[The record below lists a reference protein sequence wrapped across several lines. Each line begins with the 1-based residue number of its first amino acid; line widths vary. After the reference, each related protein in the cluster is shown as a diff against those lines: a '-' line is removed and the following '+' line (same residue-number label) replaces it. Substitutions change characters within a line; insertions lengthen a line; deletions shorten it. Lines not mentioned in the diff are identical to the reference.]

1 MVTQTDFVFMKQS
14 LSSKDT
20 RGTGTIPDPL
30 ITEVKG
36 SGIILH
42 LLPSM
47 CVRKLPLLCG
57 DWTEKKT
64 LSAVLFYRSWKN
76 IAFRIKIYCL
86 L

>member
-1 MVTQTDFVFMKQS
+1 MVTQTDFVFMKPS

-20 RGTGTIPDPL
+20 RGTGTIPDLL

-47 CVRKLPLLCG
+47 CQKTPL
-57 DWTEKKT
+57 
-64 LSAVLFYRSWKN
+64 AVW
-76 IAFRIKIYCL
+76 
-86 L
+86 

>member
-1 MVTQTDFVFMKQS
+1 MVTQIDFVFMKQS

-57 DWTEKKT
+57 DWTEKNPYPPCYFIEAGKT
-64 LSAVLFYRSWKN
+64 LLFE
-76 IAFRIKIYCL
+76 
-86 L
+86 